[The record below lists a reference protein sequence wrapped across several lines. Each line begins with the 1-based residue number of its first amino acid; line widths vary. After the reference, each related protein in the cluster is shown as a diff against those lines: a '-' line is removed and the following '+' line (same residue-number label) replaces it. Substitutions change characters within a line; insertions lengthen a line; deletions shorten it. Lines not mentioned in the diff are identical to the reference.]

1 MGRPLAAIDA
11 LEIAVMERKL
21 VHANVPIMNW
31 SMGNAVALTDPAGN
45 RKMDKEKTRCR
56 IDGAVALAMCMGLRA
71 RDRGSPHAIDVNALI
86 G

>member
-1 MGRPLAAIDA
+1 MGPAIDA

-31 SMGNAVALTDPAGN
+31 SMGNAVATTDPAGN
-45 RKMDKEKTRCR
+45 RKLAKEHAVCR
-56 IDGAVALAMCMGLRA
+56 IDGAVALSMAMGLRA
-71 RDRGSPHAIDVNALI
+71 RDRGSAHAIDVRALI